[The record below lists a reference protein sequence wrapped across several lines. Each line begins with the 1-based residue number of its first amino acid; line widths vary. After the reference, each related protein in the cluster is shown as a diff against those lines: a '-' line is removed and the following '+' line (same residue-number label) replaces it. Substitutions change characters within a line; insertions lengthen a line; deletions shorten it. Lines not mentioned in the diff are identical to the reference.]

1 MGSQQMLLI
10 IVGVLMVGLS
20 IAIGITLFGDSASA
34 SNRDAIA
41 SDLQNQ
47 ASRAQIYHR
56 RPKALGGG
64 GGSFVGFA
72 ISNGSMT
79 NDNGTYSVS
88 SATSSSVVIQGI
100 GHEIG
105 YDRTT
110 PVKVA
115 MTVLPDT
122 MTVADLN

>member
-1 MGSQQMLLI
+1 MGSQQQLLI

-20 IAIGITLFGDSASA
+20 IAIGITMFTDSASA

-41 SDLQNQ
+41 NDLAAH
-47 ASRAQIYHR
+47 ASRAQVYQK
-56 RPKALGGG
+56 RPKSIGGG
-64 GGSFVGFA
+64 GGSFVGFH
-72 ISNGSMT
+72 ISTGGTTNSNGA
-79 NDNGTYSVS
+79 YSVS
-88 SATSSSVVIQGI
+88 AATTSSVTIQGI

-115 MTVLPDT
+115 ITISADT
-122 MTVADLN
+122 IAVADLN

>member
-20 IAIGITLFGDSASA
+20 IAIGITLFTDSASA

-41 SDLQNQ
+41 SDLEVQ
-47 ASRAQIYHR
+47 ASRAQVYQK
-56 RPKALGGG
+56 RPKSLGGG
-64 GGSFVGFA
+64 GGSFVGFH
-72 ISNGSMT
+72 ISNGT
-79 NDNGTYSVS
+79 LKNDNGTYSVS
-88 SATSSSVVIQGI
+88 SSSATSVTIQGV

-115 MTVLPDT
+115 MTVSADT
-122 MTVADLN
+122 IAVADLN

>member
-1 MGSQQMLLI
+1 MGSQQQLLI

-20 IAIGITLFGDSASA
+20 IAIGITMFTDSASA

-41 SDLQNQ
+41 NDLAAH
-47 ASRAQIYHR
+47 ASRAQVYQK
-56 RPKALGGG
+56 RPKCIGGG
-64 GGSFVGFA
+64 GGSFEGFHL
-72 ISNGSMT
+72 SNGSTT
-79 NDNGTYSVS
+79 NSNGAFSVS
-88 SATSSSVVIQGI
+88 SATSSSVTIQGV

-115 MTVLPDT
+115 MSISADT
-122 MTVADLN
+122 ISVAELN